1 MKNFKYQN
9 ATKIIFGRSM
19 AGCVGE
25 EIAAYGKKV
34 LFHHYGDDFIRSSS
48 VYQTVLQSLQAQGLE
63 IIELTGVQPNPVLS
77 KVREGIEICKR
88 EKVDF
93 ILALGGGSVIDSAK
107 AIGLGATYDGDVWD
121 HYTKKHVIQ
130 QTLPVG
136 VVLTIPATGSESSA
150 GSVITNEDGHIKLL
164 GSNGRTRPVF
174 AIMDPEVT
182 FTVPR
187 YPMAV
192 GGVDMMSHVMERYF
206 TCEEHVELTDRLC
219 EATLRT
225 IIHNL
230 PRTLQEPTDYNAR
243 AEIVFAGNLA
253 HNGLLDC
260 GRVPDWSC
268 HFIAHLLGGFT
279 NLAHGATLSI
289 LTPHWMDYIYR
300 NHIDR
305 FAQFAVRVWDIPY
318 NEADPEQTA
327 RAGIQALRD
336 FWKSL
341 DVPMTLS
348 EAGVTCDRLEEL
360 AELVTEDG
368 PIGSIQKLDRQDV
381 LNILLASR

>member
-1 MKNFKYQN
+1 MRNFKFQN
-9 ATKIIFGRSM
+9 ATKIIFGRGM
-19 AGCVGE
+19 ASCVGE
-25 EIAAYGKKV
+25 EIRPYGKRV
-34 LFHHYGDDFIRSSS
+34 LFHHYGDDFIRNSAI
-48 VYQTVLQSLQAQGLE
+48 YQTVLQSLQAQGLE
-63 IIELTGVQPNPVLS
+63 VVELTGVQPNPVLS

-88 EKVDF
+88 EKIDF

-121 HYTKKHVIQ
+121 HYTKKHIIQ
-130 QTLPVG
+130 DTLPVG

-164 GSNGRTRPVF
+164 GSNGHTRPVF

-206 TCEEHVELTDRLC
+206 TAEPHVELTDRLC

-230 PRTLQEPTDYNAR
+230 PRTLQEPTDYDAR

-268 HFIAHLLGGFT
+268 HFISHILGGFT

-289 LTPHWMDYIYR
+289 LTPHWMEYVYR
-300 NHIDR
+300 EHIER
-305 FAQFAVRVWDIPY
+305 FAQFAVRVWDISY
-318 NEADPEQTA
+318 DEANPEKTA
-327 RAGIQALRD
+327 AAGIEALRD
-336 FWKSL
+336 FWRGL
-341 DVPMTLS
+341 GVPLTLT
-348 EAGVTCDRLEEL
+348 EAGVSCDRLEEI
-360 AELVTEDG
+360 AALVTEDG
-368 PIGSIQKLDRQDV
+368 PIGGMRQLDQQDV
-381 LNILLASR
+381 LNILKASI

>member
-9 ATKIIFGRSM
+9 ATKIIFGRGM

-25 EIAAYGKKV
+25 EIATYGKKA

-63 IIELTGVQPNPVLS
+63 IVELTGVQPNPVLS

>member
-1 MKNFKYQN
+1 MRNFKFQN
-9 ATKIIFGRSM
+9 ATKIIFGRGM
-19 AGCVGE
+19 ASCVGE
-25 EIAAYGKKV
+25 EIRPYGKRV
-34 LFHHYGDDFIRSSS
+34 LFHHYGDDFILNSAI
-48 VYQTVLQSLQAQGLE
+48 YQTVLQSLQAQGLE
-63 IIELTGVQPNPVLS
+63 IVELTGVQPNPVLS

-88 EKVDF
+88 ENIDF

-107 AIGLGATYDGDVWD
+107 AIGLGATYDGDVWY

-130 QTLPVG
+130 DTLPVG

-150 GSVITNEDGHIKLL
+150 GSVITNEEGHIKLL
-164 GSNGRTRPVF
+164 GSNGHTRPVF

-187 YPMAV
+187 YAMAV

-206 TCEEHVELTDRLC
+206 TAEPHVELTDRLC

-230 PRTLQEPTDYNAR
+230 PRTLQEPTDYDAR

-268 HFIAHLLGGFT
+268 HFISHILGGFT

-289 LTPHWMDYIYR
+289 LTPHWMEYVYR
-300 NHIDR
+300 EHVER

-318 NEADPEQTA
+318 DAAHPENPA
-327 RAGIQALRD
+327 AAGIEALRS
-336 FWKSL
+336 FWRGL
-341 DVPMTLS
+341 GVPLTLT
-348 EAGVTCDRLEEL
+348 EAGVSCDRLEEI
-360 AELVTEDG
+360 ATLVTEDG
-368 PIGSIQKLDRQDV
+368 PIGGMRKLDKQDV
-381 LNILLASR
+381 LNILNASV

>member
-1 MKNFKYQN
+1 MRNFKFQN
-9 ATKIIFGRSM
+9 ATKIIFGRGM
-19 AGCVGE
+19 ASCVGE
-25 EIAAYGKKV
+25 EILPYGKRV
-34 LFHHYGDDFIRSSS
+34 LFHHYGDEFIRNS
-48 VYQTVLQSLQAQGLE
+48 VIYQTVIQSLQHQGLE
-63 IIELTGVQPNPVLS
+63 IVELTGVQPNPVLS

-88 EKVDF
+88 EKIDF

-130 QTLPVG
+130 TTLPVG

-164 GSNGRTRPVF
+164 GSNGHTRPVF

-206 TCEEHVELTDRLC
+206 TAEPHVELTDRLC
-219 EATLRT
+219 EATLHT
-225 IIHNL
+225 IIYNL
-230 PRTLQEPTDYNAR
+230 PLTLQNPTDYDAR

-268 HFIAHLLGGFT
+268 HFIGHILGGFT

-289 LTPHWMDYIYR
+289 LTPHWMEYVYKE
-300 NHIDR
+300 HVDR
-305 FAQFAVRVWDIPY
+305 FAQFAVRVWNIAYD
-318 NEADPEQTA
+318 ATHPEKTA
-327 RAGIQALRD
+327 AAGIAALRD

-341 DVPMTLS
+341 GVPLTLT
-348 EAGVTCDRLEEL
+348 EAGVTCDRLEEI
-360 AELVTEDG
+360 AALVTEDG
-368 PIGSIQKLDRQDV
+368 PIGGMRKLDQQDV
-381 LNILLASR
+381 LNILKASV

>member
-1 MKNFKYQN
+1 MRNFKFQN
-9 ATKIIFGRSM
+9 ATKIIFGRGM
-19 AGCVGE
+19 ASCVGE
-25 EIAAYGKKV
+25 EIRPYGKRV
-34 LFHHYGDDFIRSSS
+34 LFHHYGDDFILNSAI
-48 VYQTVLQSLQAQGLE
+48 YQTVLQSLQAQGLE
-63 IIELTGVQPNPVLS
+63 IVELTGVQPNPVLS

-88 EKVDF
+88 ENIDF

-107 AIGLGATYDGDVWD
+107 AIGLGATSDGDVWD

-130 QTLPVG
+130 DTLPVG

-150 GSVITNEDGHIKLL
+150 GSVITNEEGHIKLL
-164 GSNGRTRPVF
+164 GSNGHTRPVF

-187 YPMAV
+187 YAMAV

-206 TCEEHVELTDRLC
+206 TAESHVELTDRLC

-230 PRTLQEPTDYNAR
+230 PRTLQEPTDYDAR

-268 HFIAHLLGGFT
+268 HFISHILGGFT

-289 LTPHWMDYIYR
+289 LTPHWMEYVYR
-300 NHIDR
+300 EHVER

-318 NEADPEQTA
+318 DAAHPEKTA
-327 RAGIQALRD
+327 AAGIEALRS
-336 FWKSL
+336 FWRGL
-341 DVPMTLS
+341 DVPLTLT
-348 EAGVTCDRLEEL
+348 EAGVSCDRLEEI
-360 AELVTEDG
+360 ATLVTEDG
-368 PIGSIQKLDRQDV
+368 PIGGMRKLDKQDV
-381 LNILLASR
+381 LNILNASV

>member
-1 MKNFKYQN
+1 
-9 ATKIIFGRSM
+9 M
-19 AGCVGE
+19 AWRAVWVRRLPPTV
-25 EIAAYGKKV
+25 KKV

>member
-9 ATKIIFGRSM
+9 ATKIIFGRGM

-164 GSNGRTRPVF
+164 GSNGRIRPVF

-206 TCEEHVELTDRLC
+206 TCAEHVELTDRLC

-318 NEADPEQTA
+318 NEANPEQTA